1 MKAKPSVFFPFLII
15 QLVAS
20 AGCSKK
26 VGGLLML
33 KDLSNSQ
40 EQMAAQIS
48 AADERFEKL
57 VFAIHEGRLSTENS
71 KRSIRKAFGEPIL
84 REAQTIN
91 GSEFEVW
98 LYRYAK
104 QFFGS
109 DKVYL
114 YFDDAGRLDRW
125 QYVKAK
131 EAEDVQVRQETE
143 SEIPSP

>member
-1 MKAKPSVFFPFLII
+1 
-15 QLVAS
+15 
-20 AGCSKK
+20 
-26 VGGLLML
+26 ML